1 MQRIAFER
9 DDTIWISN
17 ADGTGAKKLADGN
30 LPDIS
35 PDGTRIAFNTNE
47 PGTRSP
53 VRHIA
58 VVEIASGDLTV
69 FKDIPSD
76 NCFGPIWSPDGS
88 ALLFNIYMEDDW
100 QLGFVKSDGSEFR
113 IVKKAAAK
121 GRSYG
126 APCWAANGSRFSA
139 MILIG
144 SINSIWMATSR
155 KAGKYTQSLRTAT

>member
-1 MQRIAFER
+1 LKKTKPGFLSILLLLSGAVSFLATGAMQRIAFER

-113 IVKKAAAK
+113 IVKKRQRRAD
-121 GRSYG
+121 
-126 APCWAANGSRFSA
+126 
-139 MILIG
+139 
-144 SINSIWMATSR
+144 
-155 KAGKYTQSLRTAT
+155 RTARPAGPPMAVVFLP